1 VTVFPPYIQP
11 GPPPTVDEVRAWLG
25 VSAAQV
31 SDHDLNIM
39 LQQELGNQNDEC
51 RIPDDLAAGGLLPP
65 QLIGSAYR
73 RVARAV
79 AARGIPLGYR
89 SGDDE
94 YGPLRLPSYDAEIT
108 RIEGPWRKFVF
119 G

>member
-1 VTVFPPYIQP
+1 MTASLTP
-11 GPPPTVDEVRAWLG
+11 GPPPTVEEVRAWLK
-25 VSAAQV
+25 VTEAQI
-31 SDHDLNIM
+31 SDHDLDVIRTA
-39 LQQELGNQNDEC
+39 EIDNQASEC
-51 RIPDDLAAGGLLPP
+51 RVPVDMAASGLLPP
-65 QLIGSAYR
+65 ALIASIYR
-73 RVARAV
+73 RCARAV

-108 RIEGPWRKFVF
+108 RLEGTRRRFAF